1 MPISQWLNK
10 TMGFGNFS
18 VNTSDTQPNKSV
30 VRRKSKAVNRIMRK
44 LIAIFVV
51 LLLCAG
57 LGFISIYIPYR
68 ASRIYGPPAS
78 SLSFPQR
85 MQYSALLLWY
95 DGLLTRPLDTNGAE
109 QSFTVEV
116 GESVDT
122 VANRLQSVGLIQ
134 DAVALRSYMIYSGID
149 TSMQA
154 GEYKLS
160 TAMSAMD
167 IARQLQDATPEE
179 VTFVVLPGWRLEEI
193 ADSLPTSGLTVT
205 SDEFLNAT
213 KTPPHEY
220 DFLAG
225 ASSIEGFV
233 YPDSYIFSR
242 KISVDEMIHD
252 ILRNFSTHLTL
263 DLKNGFERQGLTVYQ
278 AVTLASM
285 VEREAVH
292 EEEQPLIASVYLNR
306 LKIGMKLD
314 ADPTVQ
320 YAIGYNFLQQ
330 SWWTNP
336 LSLLDLQVNSIYN
349 TYKYTG
355 LPPTPIANPGS
366 SALRAVAF
374 PAETTYYFFRAKC
387 DGSGFHEFAETFDEH
402 LQNACQ

>member
-1 MPISQWLNK
+1 VARLVTVLFFLLVCAAI
-10 TMGFGNFS
+10 GFF
-18 VNTSDTQPNKSV
+18 
-30 VRRKSKAVNRIMRK
+30 
-44 LIAIFVV
+44 
-51 LLLCAG
+51 
-57 LGFISIYIPYR
+57 FIYVPSR
-68 ASRIYGPPAS
+68 ATRVYGPPAR

-85 MQYSALLLWY
+85 VQYSALLLWY
-95 DGLLTRPLDTNGAE
+95 DGLLTQPLDTSGTE
-109 QSFTVEV
+109 QTFTVEV
-116 GESVDT
+116 GESVDA
-122 VANRLQSVGLIQ
+122 VANHLQSVGLIR
-134 DAVALRSYMIYSGID
+134 DADALRSYMIYSGID

-167 IARQLQDATPEE
+167 IAHQLQDATPEE

-193 ADSLPTSGLTVT
+193 ADSLPTSGLSVT
-205 SDEFLNAT
+205 ADEFLSAA
-213 KTPPHEY
+213 KTPPKGY

-225 ASSIEGFV
+225 AASIEGFAS
-233 YPDSYIFSR
+233 PDSYVFSR
-242 KISVDEMIHD
+242 KISVDEMIND
-252 ILRNFSTHLTL
+252 MLRNFSAHLSL
-263 DLKNGFERQGLTVYQ
+263 DLKDGFQKQGLSVYQ

-285 VEREAVH
+285 VEREAVK

-336 LSLLDLQVNSIYN
+336 LSLLDLQVNSVYN
-349 TYKYTG
+349 TYKFPG
-355 LPPTPIANPGS
+355 LPPTPIANPSLG
-366 SALRAVAF
+366 ALRAVAF
-374 PAETTYYFFRAKC
+374 PEETKYYFFRAKC
-387 DGSGFHEFAETFDEH
+387 DGSGFHLFAETFDEH

>member
-1 MPISQWLNK
+1 M
-10 TMGFGNFS
+10 
-18 VNTSDTQPNKSV
+18 
-30 VRRKSKAVNRIMRK
+30 
-44 LIAIFVV
+44 
-51 LLLCAG
+51 
-57 LGFISIYIPYR
+57 
-68 ASRIYGPPAS
+68 YGPPAS

-85 MQYSALLLWY
+85 VQYSGLLLWY
-95 DGLLTRPLDTNGAE
+95 DGLLTHPLDSNGAE
-109 QSFTVEV
+109 QAFTVEV
-116 GESVDT
+116 GESVDA
-122 VANRLQSVGLIQ
+122 VANHLESVGLIK
-134 DAVALRSYMIYSGID
+134 DAEALRAYMIYAGMD

-167 IARQLQDATPEE
+167 IAHQLQDATPEE

-193 ADSLPTSGLTVT
+193 ADSLPTSGLPVT
-205 SDEFLNAT
+205 YDEFLSAA
-213 KTPPHEY
+213 KKPPQGY

-225 ASSIEGFV
+225 AKSIEGFV

-242 KISVDEMIHD
+242 KISVDEMTHD
-252 ILRNFSTHLTL
+252 MLRNFSAHLTL
-263 DLKNGFERQGLTVYQ
+263 DLKNGFEKQGLTVYQ

-285 VEREAVH
+285 VEREAVK
-292 EEEQPLIASVYLNR
+292 EEEQPSIASVYLNR

-349 TYKYTG
+349 TYKYPG

-366 SALRAVAF
+366 GALRAVAF
-374 PAETTYYFFRAKC
+374 PAETNYYFFRAKC
-387 DGSGFHEFAETFDEH
+387 DGSGFHEFSETFDEH
-402 LQNACQ
+402 LQNACP

>member
-1 MPISQWLNK
+1 M
-10 TMGFGNFS
+10 
-18 VNTSDTQPNKSV
+18 
-30 VRRKSKAVNRIMRK
+30 VR
-44 LIAIFVV
+44 LIAIFFV
-51 LLLCAG
+51 LMLCAA
-57 LGFISIYIPYR
+57 LGFFFIYVPAR
-68 ASRIYGPPAS
+68 ATRVYGPPAS

-95 DGLLTRPLDTNGAE
+95 DGLLTQPLDSSGTE
-109 QSFTVEV
+109 QAFIVEV
-116 GESVDT
+116 GESVGT
-122 VANRLQSVGLIQ
+122 VANHLQSVGLIQ
-134 DAVALRSYMIYSGID
+134 DADALRSYMIYSGID

-167 IARQLQDATPEE
+167 IAHQLQDATPEE
-179 VTFVVLPGWRLEEI
+179 VTFVVLSGWRLEEI
-193 ADSLPTSGLTVT
+193 ADSLPTSGLSVT
-205 SDEFLNAT
+205 SDEFLNAS
-213 KTPPHEY
+213 KTPPQEY

-242 KISVDEMIHD
+242 KISVDEMIND
-252 ILRNFSTHLTL
+252 ILRNFLAHLTL
-263 DLKNGFERQGLTVYQ
+263 DLKNGFERQGLSVYQ

-336 LSLLDLQVNSIYN
+336 LSLLDLQVNSVYN
-349 TYKYTG
+349 TYKYPG
-355 LPPTPIANPGS
+355 LPPTPIANPGLG
-366 SALRAVAF
+366 ALRAVAF

-402 LQNACQ
+402 LQNGCP

>member
-1 MPISQWLNK
+1 M
-10 TMGFGNFS
+10 
-18 VNTSDTQPNKSV
+18 
-30 VRRKSKAVNRIMRK
+30 VR
-44 LIAIFVV
+44 LIAIFFV
-51 LLLCAG
+51 LMICAA
-57 LGFISIYIPYR
+57 LGFLFIYVPAE
-68 ASRIYGPPAS
+68 ASRVYGPPAP

-95 DGLLTRPLDTNGAE
+95 DGLLTQPLDTSGAE

-134 DAVALRSYMIYSGID
+134 DAEALRSYMIYSGMD

-167 IARQLQDATPEE
+167 IAHQLQDATPEE

-193 ADSLPTSGLTVT
+193 ADSLSTSGLAVT
-205 SDEFLNAT
+205 FDEFLNAT

-225 ASSIEGFV
+225 AGSIEGFV

-252 ILRNFSTHLTL
+252 ILRNFSAHLTL
-263 DLKNGFERQGLTVYQ
+263 DLKNGFEKQGLTVYQ

-336 LSLLDLQVNSIYN
+336 LSLLDLQVNSVYN

-366 SALRAVAF
+366 GALHAIAF

-402 LQNACQ
+402 LQNACP

>member
-1 MPISQWLNK
+1 V
-10 TMGFGNFS
+10 
-18 VNTSDTQPNKSV
+18 VNL
-30 VRRKSKAVNRIMRK
+30 A
-44 LIAIFVV
+44 AIFVIFTV
-51 LLLCAG
+51 CAG
-57 LGFISIYIPYR
+57 LFFALIYIPSR
-68 ASRIYGPPAS
+68 ATRIYGPPS
-78 SLSFPQR
+78 TSLSIPER
-85 MQYSALLLWY
+85 IQYSALLLWY
-95 DGLLTRPLDTNGAE
+95 DGLLTQPLDLSGAE

-116 GESVDT
+116 GESVDA
-122 VANRLQSVGLIQ
+122 VANHLQSVGLIK
-134 DAVALRSYMIYSGID
+134 DAEALRTYMIYAGVD
-149 TSMQA
+149 RSMQA

-179 VTFVVLPGWRLEEI
+179 VTFVVLPGWRLEEV
-193 ADSLPTSGLTVT
+193 AASLPTSGLPVT
-205 SDEFLNAT
+205 ADEFLSAA
-213 KTPPHEY
+213 KDPPSDY

-225 ASSIEGFV
+225 AKSIEGFL

-242 KISVDEMIHD
+242 KISVEEMIND
-252 ILRNFSTHLTL
+252 MLRNFSAHLTL
-263 DLKNGFERQGLTVYQ
+263 DLKNGFEKQGLTVYQ

-285 VEREAVH
+285 VERESVQ
-292 EEEQPLIASVYLNR
+292 EEEQPLIASVYVNR

-336 LSLLDLQVNSIYN
+336 LSLLDLQVNSVYN
-349 TYKYTG
+349 TYKYVG
-355 LPPTPIANPGS
+355 LPPTPIANPS
-366 SALRAVAF
+366 LDALHAVAF
-374 PAETTYYFFRAKC
+374 PSETTYYFFRAKC

>member
-1 MPISQWLNK
+1 M
-10 TMGFGNFS
+10 
-18 VNTSDTQPNKSV
+18 
-30 VRRKSKAVNRIMRK
+30 MRK
-44 LIAIFVV
+44 LMAIFII
-51 LLLCAG
+51 LMMCTGLC
-57 LGFISIYIPYR
+57 FIFIYIPSKATR
-68 ASRIYGPPAS
+68 VYGPPTP

-85 MQYSALLLWY
+85 VQYAALLLWY
-95 DGLLTRPLDTNGAE
+95 DGLLTQPLDLSGAE
-109 QSFTVEV
+109 QAFTVEV
-116 GESVDT
+116 GESVDA
-122 VANRLQSVGLIQ
+122 VANHLQSVGLIR
-134 DAVALRSYMIYSGID
+134 DAEALRAYMIYSGMD

-167 IARQLQDATPEE
+167 IAHQLQDATPEE

-193 ADSLPTSGLTVT
+193 ADSLPTSGLPVT
-205 SDEFLNAT
+205 ADEFLSAA
-213 KTPPHEY
+213 KLPPKAY

-242 KISVDEMIHD
+242 KISVEEMINT
-252 ILRNFSTHLTL
+252 ILRNFSAHLTL
-263 DLKNGFERQGLTVYQ
+263 DLKNGFQKQGLTVYQ

-285 VEREAVH
+285 VEREAIK

-336 LSLLDLQVNSIYN
+336 LSLLDLQVNSVYN
-349 TYKYTG
+349 TYKFPG
-355 LPPTPIANPGS
+355 LPPTPIANPSLG
-366 SALRAVAF
+366 ALHAVAF
-374 PAETTYYFFRAKC
+374 PAETKYYFFRAKC
-387 DGSGFHEFAETFDEH
+387 DGSGFHIFAETFDEH